1 MNTILEQFARKT
13 IKEGL
18 ALCTDGERL
27 TFNKMY
33 SHKELDKDVDAV
45 VDDMSMDK
53 LDWAMQQ
60 VKRSVDK
67 HLEEES
73 A

>member
-1 MNTILEQFARKT
+1 
-13 IKEGL
+13 
-18 ALCTDGERL
+18 